1 MAIGM
6 GNSDLGDFSGLTERI
21 LALRAV
27 VAEAIASKAPRRTVA
42 CLGAAVAHA
51 LFGAA
56 APGSPS
62 ARACEEQADEKVH
75 VGVKRRRRG
84 KRVHKVAVEAEV
96 AVILTDALVE
106 VAPKEMAAE
115 AVEVAEEV
123 EVAEKVNEE
132 MEPAKCAATQ
142 AAPTRKPDE
151 PVMVYKLGAPI
162 RERGLPDDDRDGGAC
177 RPCGHFR

>member
-1 MAIGM
+1 M
-6 GNSDLGDFSGLTERI
+6 
-21 LALRAV
+21 
-27 VAEAIASKAPRRTVA
+27 
-42 CLGAAVAHA
+42 AHA

-56 APGSPS
+56 APGTPF
-62 ARACEEQADEKVH
+62 ARACEEHADEKVH

-84 KRVHKVAVEAEV
+84 KRVHKVEVETEV

-132 MEPAKCAATQ
+132 MEPARCAAQ

-151 PVMVYKLGAPI
+151 PVLVYKFVPPFENMSYFKNFATEAHTALADAPTGSGTCPSWLEALA
-162 RERGLPDDDRDGGAC
+162 RLLRRDADAHEGYEEA
-177 RPCGHFR
+177 PK